1 LREPFCVQVN
11 LLLFFLL
18 ISLLVYFILLIKSSM
33 LFSFLLQ
40 V

>member
-1 LREPFCVQVN
+1 VQAN
-11 LLLFFLL
+11 LLPFFLL
-18 ISLLVYFILLIKSSM
+18 ISLLVYFILLVKSLM

>member
-1 LREPFCVQVN
+1 LQVN

-18 ISLLVYFILLIKSSM
+18 ISLLVYFILLIKSLM